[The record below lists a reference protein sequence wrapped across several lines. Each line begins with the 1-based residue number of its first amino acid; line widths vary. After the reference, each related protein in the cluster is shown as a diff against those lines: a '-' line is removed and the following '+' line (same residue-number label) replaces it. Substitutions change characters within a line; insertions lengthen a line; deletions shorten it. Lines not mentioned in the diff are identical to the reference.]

1 MSYRNWKQ
9 GGIMSEKRLRGTRL
23 GSISNEREDGAT
35 FAETIRVTFRTVD
48 GEDFAVTFAADIELP
63 YQWENPQTGKIGRRL
78 LPDGSLITGEDPNAP
93 TPPAATVTPWEQLM
107 KRRTIPELEELL
119 EERLAELRK
128 YGSLAEDG
136 FKRSA

>member
-1 MSYRNWKQ
+1 
-9 GGIMSEKRLRGTRL
+9 MSEKRLRGTRL
-23 GSISNEREDGAT
+23 GSISNEREDSAT
-35 FAETIRVTFRTVD
+35 FADTTRVNFRTET
-48 GEDFAVTFAADIELP
+48 GEEFAVTFAADIELP
-63 YQWENPQTGKIGRRL
+63 YQWENPQTGKLGRRV
-78 LPDGSLITGEDPNAP
+78 LPDGKLVTGDDPNAP
-93 TPPAATVTPWEQLM
+93 APLAPTVTPWEQLM